1 MELHAVT
8 SVCCFFCTIFISFY
22 IPYCLSLFTYTQV
35 SAFEELQ
42 ASTLDFT
49 TIASSSIT
57 IPEGNSTGYIP
68 LYITDDTVPELT
80 EIFVVYLLSVEVSS
94 GASQDSTEE
103 PYLGSP
109 DTNWVSIL
117 PNDDPYG
124 RFHIFISTNSG
135 SVGQLSV
142 PEMENFAVSLTV
154 ERRGGSVGTV
164 EVSLSTSGSTATP
177 GVDFTS
183 ISSVLT
189 FAVGEVSKS
198 ILLEILPDDVPE
210 RNEIIVLT
218 LVNATM
224 GSTVAE
230 GEGRN
235 VNIIIEANDN
245 AGGVVRMAAESRSAV
260 VQEGELCVHEHS

>member
-1 MELHAVT
+1 MNPH
-8 SVCCFFCTIFISFY
+8 
-22 IPYCLSLFTYTQV
+22 CLSLFSSTQV
-35 SAFEELQ
+35 RAFEELQ

-49 TIASSSIT
+49 TIASSSFT
-57 IPEGNSTGYIP
+57 IPEGNSTGYLP
-68 LYITDDTVPELT
+68 LSITDDTVPELT

-109 DTNWVSIL
+109 DTTWVSIL
-117 PNDDPYG
+117 SNDDPYG
-124 RFHIFISTNSG
+124 RFHIVISTSSG

-198 ILLEILPDDVPE
+198 FLLEILPDNVPE
-210 RNEIIVLT
+210 RDEIIVLT

-230 GEGRN
+230 GEGRS

-260 VQEGELCVHEHS
+260 VQEGELCVHKHCLDILYLLRTFM